1 MSPCLGAHWRSSRLA
16 ALLSVMVHCSLIHK
30 SVTNSGWLWSSEDQ
44 TLSFTVRVR
53 SALISPA
60 QGGSSGRNW
69 TAQKILVH
77 YFLVELQDISV
88 QLVARVGRRGPC
100 SCSFSGC
107 HQGSSRIN
115 SCFLGIARFAGFPV
129 ITPGRG
135 RGKVGQLSCVC
146 SEQQDTV
153 CDINTEQ

>member
-1 MSPCLGAHWRSSRLA
+1 MAWLRTLDWKVLFHSLELVIFFFSLGNQPRKKKKNPPPSCRQWVWTQNPILLVYNFFFFHGNRLLLGMSPCLGAHWRSSRLA

-77 YFLVELQDISV
+77 YFLV
-88 QLVARVGRRGPC
+88 
-100 SCSFSGC
+100 SC
-107 HQGSSRIN
+107 RT
-115 SCFLGIARFAGFPV
+115 FLYNWLPV
-129 ITPGRG
+129 
-135 RGKVGQLSCVC
+135 
-146 SEQQDTV
+146 
-153 CDINTEQ
+153 